1 MVYSG
6 GDIGTDIGLAE
17 KALAS
22 KDLTMQTA
30 SSEKIEISKSF
41 ARDAYLACAF
51 LLGSDGNRYGKLI
64 EDLENDFIQGQ
75 DRYPQDCYIGL

>member
-1 MVYSG
+1 M
-6 GDIGTDIGLAE
+6 E
-17 KALAS
+17 KALVS

-30 SSEKIEISKSF
+30 SSKEIEISKSF

-51 LLGSDGNRYGKLI
+51 LLGSDCNRDGKLI

-75 DRYPQDCYIGL
+75 DRYPKTVTSAYNSLVHWKQNS